1 MGIHV
6 SLLAHWGRERWGPG
20 WWLANFQ
27 INHFFHSIWDDDGR
41 LTTIFR
47 WLGLPP
53 IRKKIAQTQ
62 AIWAETVLPSAGVVV
77 FKGRRLLGDGIAIRW
92 SLMFLRFRSHSAFC
106 SVRSV
111 SDMFT
116 LDHSQCFEGDVFSF
130 HGYVG
135 CLNISIA
142 RFPVLPLNLPCPG
155 LEQGLEGWE
164 TELKTSTL

>member
-1 MGIHV
+1 M
-6 SLLAHWGRERWGPG
+6 
-20 WWLANFQ
+20 
-27 INHFFHSIWDDDGR
+27 FHSWHTGAVNDGALVGGLQIFR
-41 LTTIFR
+41 STIFFIVFGTMMED
-47 WLGLPP
+47 WPLFSDGLVCHQSE
-53 IRKKIAQTQ
+53 KKIAQTQ